1 MTFSGGES
9 QRIKHAIELSKTS
22 TGKTIYIWDE
32 LTTGINFEDIKNLI
46 LVLQKLIDKV
56 NSIITIEHNLD
67 ILKISDYIIDLRTE
81 SGEIWGQIVEE
92 GTPEKLKN
100 IKILILENILN
111 HI

>member
-1 MTFSGGES
+1 MRWTN
-9 QRIKHAIELSKTS
+9 
-22 TGKTIYIWDE
+22 Y
-32 LTTGINFEDIKNLI
+32 GINFKDIKNLI

-92 GTPEKLKN
+92 GIPEEIIKYKN
-100 IKILILENILN
+100 SFTGKYFKPYLNEN
-111 HI
+111 